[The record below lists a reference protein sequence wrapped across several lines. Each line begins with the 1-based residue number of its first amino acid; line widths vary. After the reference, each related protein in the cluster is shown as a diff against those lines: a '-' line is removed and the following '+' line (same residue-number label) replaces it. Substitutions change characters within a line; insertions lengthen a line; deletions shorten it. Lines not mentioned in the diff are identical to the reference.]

1 MSRYRITES
10 SLRNMVREAVEDLM
24 KGNPLHKDPLAD
36 YQKPS
41 PEELK
46 ELCVR
51 TFEQMSG
58 IEVFNFLNR
67 HNLIPDI
74 EKVGYYLR
82 DFYYKN

>member
-1 MSRYRITES
+1 MQRIFENR
-10 SLRNMVREAVEDLM
+10 LRNMVRGAVEDVM
-24 KGNPLHKDPLAD
+24 KGNPLHKNPLAD

-41 PEELK
+41 SEDLE

-82 DFYYKN
+82 DFYYNN

>member
-36 YQKPS
+36 YQK
-41 PEELK
+41 
-46 ELCVR
+46 LCVR

-58 IEVFNFLNR
+58 IEVFNFLNK

-82 DFYYKN
+82 DFYYTDRD

>member
-1 MSRYRITES
+1 MQRIFENR
-10 SLRNMVREAVEDLM
+10 LRNMVREAVEDLM
-24 KGNPLHKDPLAD
+24 KGNPLHKNPLAD
-36 YQKPS
+36 YQQPS
-41 PEELK
+41 SEDLE

-82 DFYYKN
+82 DFYYT

>member
-1 MSRYRITES
+1 MQRIFENR
-10 SLRNMVREAVEDLM
+10 LRNMVREAIEDLM
-24 KGNPLHKDPLAD
+24 KGNPLYKNPLAD
-36 YQKPS
+36 YKKPS

-58 IEVFNFLNR
+58 IEVFNFLNK

-82 DFYYKN
+82 DFYYS